1 MIHFAVT
8 VAYDGSPF
16 VGWQRQATG
25 TSVQGVLEEALA
37 ALDERHVDVAGAG
50 RTDAGVHALGQVAS
64 FTMQRGI
71 DAPTLVRATN
81 ARLPPEVRIID
92 AWTVQS
98 SFHARF
104 SAVSKTYLYR
114 IWNGDVLNPFDR
126 GHAWHMPVALDV
138 AQMQQAACAIE
149 GEHDFAA
156 FQATGAAPGPTVRV
170 VTASRLSTGAAAPP
184 FDARL
189 SVPRPAGCLLTYE
202 ISGSGFLR
210 HMVRGI
216 VGTLVEIGRGRR
228 GAETMAAI
236 LRSRDRRE
244 VGQTAPAHGLFLM
257 RVDYDVG

>member
-1 MIHFAVT
+1 MPHFAIT
-8 VAYDGSPF
+8 LAYDGSPF

-25 TSVQGVLEEALA
+25 TSVQGVIEDALE

-64 FTMQRGI
+64 FTLRRDI
-71 DAPTLVRATN
+71 DPPTLIRATN
-81 ARLPPEVRIID
+81 ARLPPEVRVID
-92 AWTVQS
+92 ARTVPP

-114 IWNGDVLNPFDR
+114 IWNGEVLNPFER
-126 GHAWHMPVALDV
+126 ALAWHLPGALDMT
-138 AQMQQAACAIE
+138 AMQEAAHALE

-156 FQATGAAPGPTVRV
+156 FQATGAAPGPTLRV
-170 VTASRLSTGAAAPP
+170 VTASRLSTGASAPP
-184 FDARL
+184 IDARL
-189 SVPRPAGCLLTYE
+189 PVPRPTGCLLTYE

-236 LRSRDRRE
+236 LRSRDRRD

-257 RVDYDVG
+257 RVDYDVR